1 MKQLKEEEEDS
12 RKVKKDEDE
21 EEKTPKKSLKG
32 IECREEK
39 MERVGNAG
47 SG

>member
-1 MKQLKEEEEDS
+1 MKQLEEKEEDS
-12 RKVKKDEDE
+12 QKVKKDDE

-32 IECREEK
+32 IEWREEK